1 MPIHLVRH
9 AHAGKRS
16 DWDDDD
22 RLRPLDDKGRA
33 QAAWL
38 TDLLGGDPIRR
49 VVSSPHVRCV
59 QTVTP
64 LADALGLPV
73 ETSTRIAEGADADD
87 AMAFLLELESDN
99 GVACSHGDVI
109 PQVLRRLK
117 ARSMAV
123 DGALIDQKGSV
134 WVLETAD
141 GDVRRG
147 RYIPPGP

>member
-16 DWDDDD
+16 AWEDDD
-22 RLRPLDDKGRA
+22 RLRPLSDRGHA

-38 TDLLGGDPIRR
+38 SDLLAEGPIRR
-49 VVSSPHVRCV
+49 VVSSPHIRCV
-59 QTVTP
+59 ETVTP
-64 LADALGLPV
+64 LADALGLTV
-73 ETSTRIAEGADADD
+73 ETSTRIAEGADGDD
-87 AMAFLLELESDN
+87 ALACVLELAADN

-134 WVLETAD
+134 WVLETD
-141 GDVRRG
+141 GGEVTRG

>member
-22 RLRPLDDKGRA
+22 GLRPLSDKGKA

-38 TDLLGGDPIRR
+38 ADLLGEDPIQR
-49 VVSSPHVRCV
+49 VVSSPHLRCV

-64 LADALGLPV
+64 LADALGLTV
-73 ETSTRIAEGADADD
+73 ETSSRIAEGAEGAD
-87 AMAFLLELESDN
+87 AMEFLLELDADN

-134 WVLETAD
+134 WVLDTAD
-141 GDVRRG
+141 GEVRRG